1 MPDTI
6 IMAHQYIFGH
16 GPDKHEYSQMAPLD
30 DQARQ
35 GRPDP
40 QLESPYQGYV
50 QQGMYAIYDYND
62 GWCPAV
68 SEPGGTGRAH
78 DNTTAMGYQQATHTQ
93 DLFAFEQLPSLGA
106 ACDGALDQGMSGGDP
121 TWPFERQLYEDHSWN
136 QGNMSGWQTLM
147 SQTGRS
153 MEFPKLGQGMD
164 TNYYDSGRESQPPCE
179 QSAEYPGRDDD
190 IMSDASIDLEENLA
204 ERQTARRDV
213 EPSALYG
220 YHSNFG
226 GSQPWT
232 SLTALDGCQRPRL
245 CLDVNRFSN
254 QIEVLSSE
262 DVTDTGQDSA
272 SSYVM
277 VNKASSASS
286 FPGYEDVN
294 MADSAATLRQLD
306 PRPANRPG
314 LSVYTDLQDPQSM
327 LTQRDDSHNRPVLNS
342 AHLNTM

>member
-1 MPDTI
+1 
-6 IMAHQYIFGH
+6 MAHQYIFGH

-62 GWCPAV
+62 GWCPA
-68 SEPGGTGRAH
+68 
-78 DNTTAMGYQQATHTQ
+78 
-93 DLFAFEQLPSLGA
+93 
-106 ACDGALDQGMSGGDP
+106 
-121 TWPFERQLYEDHSWN
+121 
-136 QGNMSGWQTLM
+136 
-147 SQTGRS
+147 TGRS